1 MIKQVT
7 GARLQYIGRLIY
19 CFIYLYKVL
28 TYFMIAFTIVL
39 VNKNKQINKQQVGD
53 GVNERISN

>member
-1 MIKQVT
+1 
-7 GARLQYIGRLIY
+7 
-19 CFIYLYKVL
+19 
-28 TYFMIAFTIVL
+28 MIAFTIVL